1 MGLAA
6 TLLSVLASSIAVFSE
21 TTFGEPL
28 SQDRAA
34 GSFAPL
40 CSGLRFHCD
49 APGGPA
55 PVPCRPAS
63 PFNWPA
69 LRELLSNPEA
79 AQILADSPALA
90 NEVSIAASVRQEHG
104 PACELD
110 ESSWVRS
117 KLLEVAAAAS
127 PADANRLRLPRARR
141 RFSAP
146 ILGSVRPTGW
156 LKGTLERSASGL
168 AGQLFEFYPPVVDS
182 NFVGGQSSYSG
193 LLEDLPYALNGLI
206 PLAAVTGD
214 ERLEELSR
222 SAVERVL
229 ETSRANSGWLGP
241 DEWPDS
247 MSHSRSSGDDLDQ
260 RSGLLSASIWS
271 RLALLQALVQY
282 AEWAGGGPGELGCR
296 CFEAVEAF
304 LLELTRRLDAGLC
317 RLVAWS
323 SARWSDLVLVLNWL
337 NANPDGPR
345 DGTCRH
351 RDIRTSES
359 TGRRLRS
366 MAWIA
371 RVQGYDWE
379 RWFSDETFPR
389 GLIGRANFS
398 LYSHGVNN
406 AVAIKWGAAWSAVYG
421 SEEAAEYSTRAWKQ
435 LLKHHGL
442 PSGAFGADEHLAGPE
457 PHRGTELCVVVES
470 MRSLE
475 EAYAAMPSNPGL
487 ADSLEKLAFNAL
499 PAAVSDDHWMHQY
512 LTQSNAAYAGIE
524 DLESST
530 GDDADKPLMSQV
542 FGNVGADATAYGLS
556 PNFPCCTVNFAQ
568 GWPKLVALGLWL
580 WDDGGL
586 RSGLGEMPALLSAV
600 FAPSRISLPQ
610 PVGGEVELETSY
622 PFAPE
627 GPLRYILRGIRPPF
641 HLLVRVPEW
650 ADISKSQV
658 IGPSG
663 EHWPIDVKASESS
676 LGGNA
681 EQPDRPALLSLNIQQ
696 KDSVWEVRFALRWM
710 LRPGASWG
718 GSLSLG
724 PLIFAKPLAHQRLA
738 LPMDDGPYGPGKHPP
753 AEVRDELLLAD
764 PDSWWAWAVIVNGS
778 SGQGLSSS
786 VRMQL
791 GQPSSE
797 GLLAFSTD
805 PLACPLAVHVTA
817 VRWSAWQRMLNASYS
832 VYGPLVLPHPPLDF
846 EDLLPDL
853 DSATELE
860 MKPFGCTRLRMS
872 QLPILASSIAAEQ
885 YVSTVAGALNGN
897 AAQERAQLAGAEVGN
912 RVFGAAMPSPTLAS
926 LHMQP
931 LGLQA
936 PRGLPMPKP
945 LHLPQLDHCDAGDA
959 TVLPTQVQNDLA
971 ITGRQLEELTEYAAA
986 LSKSL
991 QAERT
996 RAQAGDLAVGLAA
1009 LAVDLGKA
1017 EEIATQLN
1025 LWFVDNSAKMK
1036 SQDSRTSPSAWLHS
1050 STAELN
1056 AQVGALSGRWQGVHE
1071 VNHPSD
1077 EGRAMAMPAPA
1088 GNMAAVA
1095 GPWGGAA

>member
-846 EDLLPDL
+846 EEHFTFCYMLLED
-853 DSATELE
+853 
-860 MKPFGCTRLRMS
+860 R
-872 QLPILASSIAAEQ
+872 Q

-897 AAQERAQLAGAEVGN
+897 AAQERAQLVLILGWRRGWQQARVN
-912 RVFGAAMPSPTLAS
+912 VFVYLFWVFGAAMPSPTLAS